1 MKKFKETGDLRYIY
15 QIESDKTCFQHDFK
29 DFKDLYRTTIAD
41 KVLRT
46 KACNVAKNPK
56 YDGYQRGFASM
67 AYRFFDKKAASL
79 VDKSTSGRTVKNE
92 TISNK
97 E

>member
-1 MKKFKETGDLRYIY
+1 MKKFKETGNLRYIY

-46 KACNVAKNPK
+46 KACNVA
-56 YDGYQRGFASM
+56 
-67 AYRFFDKKAASL
+67 
-79 VDKSTSGRTVKNE
+79 
-92 TISNK
+92 I
-97 E
+97 